1 MSEKIKLLRQECEHL
16 RIELEHKTNTIEIF
30 KAELKKVNESL
41 TQLTKKLNKD
51 QLSLTQL
58 FQSIVP
64 TKIPRIPGF
73 NFSTH
78 YKAGSKFNGDYF
90 DVFEHSDRL
99 RFGTILCKSPNPSV
113 SATILALLLKLN
125 NELEHRWEA
134 SPSETLSNII
144 SQIPEECE
152 TPDLFLGY
160 FNKRDFSFHFSS
172 SPKIHGF
179 IKNHK
184 DQSVIPL
191 LSSTNPKSPLRNE
204 KVKLSGQDTII
215 LMTHGY
221 FSIQNKKGEFISE
234 AEVIQ
239 ILHSLEPKATAHDTR
254 HKLLFKLDQHNEGQT
269 PTHDITLVVF
279 SPEEPVLRLA

>member
-1 MSEKIKLLRQECEHL
+1 MDQEIELLRQECEQL
-16 RIELEHKTNTIEIF
+16 RTELEQKINTIEAF
-30 KAELKKVNESL
+30 KSELNRANETLIRLKK
-41 TQLTKKLNKD
+41 KLDENST
-51 QLSLTQL
+51 SLTQL

-64 TKIPRIPGF
+64 TKIPQIPGF

-99 RFGTILCKSPNPSV
+99 RFGTLLCKNPSPSV
-113 SATILALLLKLN
+113 SAIILALLLKLN
-125 NELEHRWEA
+125 NELEHRWEI
-134 SPSETLSNII
+134 SPCETLNTII
-144 SQIPEECE
+144 SQIPEDYK

-160 FNKRDFSFHFSS
+160 FNKRDFSFHFCSS
-172 SPKIHGF
+172 SKIHGF
-179 IKNHK
+179 VKSHKNQ
-184 DQSVIPL
+184 DVTPL
-191 LSSTNPKSPLRNE
+191 FAPPDPQAPLKNE
-204 KVKLSGQDTII
+204 TTKLSGQDTVV

-221 FSIQNKKGEFISE
+221 FNVQNKKEEFISE

-239 ILHSLEPKATAHDTR
+239 TLQSLPPEATVHDIR
-254 HKLLFKLDQHNEGQT
+254 HKLLFKLSRHNYDQP